1 MRDWA
6 LTSVVCEPPDRYYDE
21 VIGITW
27 PLMEAYAD
35 HHRMAWRPKVITR
48 AEYGDFAGKGT
59 APHGTASV
67 YASLPHRRA
76 LLDEF
81 EGVVFFDCDNVITP
95 AGMQSD
101 ICTAVTDEQPI
112 CTEPGC
118 NCAVMVLKSCDK
130 TKEMLDHIWA
140 LRHAYCHYQWLEQ
153 AAYMDLMGFDGQY
166 PGDFQ
171 PPVWLGATEW
181 TPLRADLPTGWN
193 AHPYHPLPDPLLS
206 LHPGGIQPF
215 EKRMVYVREYAAL
228 AHMPA
233 ILLDAAGSGIRQ
245 PKGA

>member
-1 MRDWA
+1 MKGWV

-21 VIGITW
+21 VTPFTW
-27 PLMEAYAD
+27 PLMEQYAARHD
-35 HHRMAWRPKVITR
+35 MAWRPKVITR

-118 NCAVMVLKSCDK
+118 NCAVMVLKSCAK
-130 TKEMLDHIWA
+130 TREMLDHIWA
-140 LRHAYCHYQWLEQ
+140 MRHAYCHEQWLEQ
-153 AAYMDLMGFDGQY
+153 AVYMELMGFDGRY
-166 PGDFQ
+166 PGDFK
-171 PPVWLGATEW
+171 PPVWKGATEW
-181 TPLRADLPTGWN
+181 TPLRADLPVGWN
-193 AHPYHPLPDPLLS
+193 VHPLSGFEGEALS
-206 LHPGGIQPF
+206 VHPGGIQPF
-215 EKRMVYVREYAAL
+215 ERRMGYVREYAAL
-228 AHMPA
+228 AHIPA
-233 ILLDAAGSGIRQ
+233 TLGKS
-245 PKGA
+245 